1 MLTIIGIAIGVV
13 VFILFLIVLVWRMTF
28 GGMLRGAISSFF
40 HTLHNEDLEVDPEAP
55 IYPNQEPRISDI
67 MREEAEIYKGGIASN
82 SRVQGQVQQANIPP
96 THNPAQYE
104 PPYTENPATIVD
116 NQQLANVQ
124 PNNNIV
130 SPPQPLVE
138 DKSFKENDPIIDEQY
153 IDPET
158 PSADTLD
165 ASVPES
171 DSSPY
176 GVRSASHSPGRRLRD
191 KRYRRNSS

>member
-1 MLTIIGIAIGVV
+1 MLPILGIVIGVIV
-13 VFILFLIVLVWRMTF
+13 VFLVLIVVVWRLTF

-55 IYPNQEPRISDI
+55 IFPNTEPRISDM
-67 MREEAEIYKGGIASN
+67 MREEAEIHKGGVTSN
-82 SRVQGQVQQANIPP
+82 PPNQVQIQQANIPS
-96 THNPAQYE
+96 TINNAQYE
-104 PPYTENPATIVD
+104 PPYAENPATIAR
-116 NQQLANVQ
+116 NQQQTNVQ
-124 PNNNIV
+124 PDNNIV

-138 DKSFKENDPIIDEQY
+138 DKTFKQDDPVIDDQY

-165 ASVPES
+165 ASVPKS

-176 GVRSASHSPGRRLRD
+176 GVRSAPHSPGRRLRD

>member
-1 MLTIIGIAIGVV
+1 MLAIIGIAIGVV

-55 IYPNQEPRISDI
+55 IYPNQEPRISDM
-67 MREEAEIYKGGIASN
+67 MRQEADIYKGGIASN
-82 SRVQGQVQQANIPP
+82 TPEQGQIPQANIPS
-96 THNPAQYE
+96 TNNTAQYE

-116 NQQLANVQ
+116 NQQVASVQ
-124 PNNNIV
+124 SDNNIV
-130 SPPQPLVE
+130 LPPQPLVE
-138 DKSFKENDPIIDEQY
+138 DKSFKEDDPIIDEQY

-158 PSADTLD
+158 PSADSLD